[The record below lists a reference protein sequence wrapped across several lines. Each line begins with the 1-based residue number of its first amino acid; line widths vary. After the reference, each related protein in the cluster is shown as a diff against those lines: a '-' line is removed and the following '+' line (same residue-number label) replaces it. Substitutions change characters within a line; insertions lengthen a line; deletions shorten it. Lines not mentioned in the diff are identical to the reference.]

1 MGDATAQALLQ
12 ATRAHYLRR
21 PRNLELEVGSTAH
34 FEDPDYYTTAYRRR
48 SADVLYY
55 VELGVSLGAS
65 VLEYGCGNGRITL
78 PLARTGLE
86 VTGVDR
92 STAMLADLR
101 RRLRAEPASVRRRVS
116 VRLGDMRTA
125 RLGRRYGLVLCTFN
139 TMLHLYDRSEV
150 ERFLSRVRCHL
161 APTGRFVFD
170 VSVPDPVELARRPE
184 RAYHAPR
191 FRHPSSGEL
200 VRYSERFDYDPL
212 TQVLF
217 VTMEFEPLGRPADAW
232 TTPLA
237 HRQFYPR
244 ELEALLHYNGLRV
257 VDIHADFARQPPDRE
272 SGTLIYHCA
281 LRQGS
286 RR

>member
-1 MGDATAQALLQ
+1 
-12 ATRAHYLRR
+12 
-21 PRNLELEVGSTAH
+21 
-34 FEDPDYYTTAYRRR
+34 
-48 SADVLYY
+48 

-78 PLARTGLE
+78 PLARSGLE

-101 RRLRAEPASVRRRVS
+101 RRLRQEPATVRQRVR
-116 VRLGDMRTA
+116 VCRGDMRTA

-139 TMLHLYDRSEV
+139 TMLHLYERSEV
-150 ERFLSRVRCHL
+150 ESFLGRVRSHL
-161 APTGRFVFD
+161 APSGRFVFD

-212 TQVLF
+212 SQVLF
-217 VTMEFEPLGRPADAW
+217 VTMEFEPLGSPAAAW

-244 ELEALLHYNGLRV
+244 EIEALLHYNGLRV
-257 VDIHADFARQPPDRE
+257 VDVHADFATQPPDRE

-281 LRQGS
+281 LRRALK